1 MVDNIVMH
9 TVVGGLHAQS
19 RTGPNWIEDR
29 FEPVQDLARSVLS
42 IGGGEL
48 EQMEAIAPVY
58 PETFFTILEER
69 DIRHWFRRKKPS
81 EARNLRI
88 IRGNPARLSF
98 PHDSYDLVGCQFL
111 LSLPLDPDPIVK
123 EAIRVCA
130 PGGTVLLQDLAG
142 PPAEACSTFAFSD
155 PVMVEIDTVLREL
168 QNILFFGSMLN
179 GTMEKHGME
188 DLKVS
193 VQSCPTGDDWKDS
206 IEHRLWQHKLHKA
219 VPIAL
224 TRIDDDRSTEE
235 LIEAFLENIDPEATR
250 SQAVMCSVMGRK
262 PVPDF
267 QDPE

>member
-1 MVDNIVMH
+1 MQ
-9 TVVGGLHAQS
+9 TLVGGLQAQS

-29 FEPVQDLARSVLS
+29 FAPRQDLARSVLS

-69 DIRHWFRRKKPS
+69 DIRHWFRRRKPS
-81 EARNLRI
+81 EARNLRT
-88 IRGNPARLSF
+88 IRGNPTRLSF

-111 LSLPLDPDPIVK
+111 LSLPLDPDPIIG

-130 PGGTVLLQDLAG
+130 PGGTVLLQDLTG
-142 PPAEACSTFAFSD
+142 PPTEPWFTTSFSD
-155 PVMVEIDTVLREL
+155 PVMAEIDTVLREL
-168 QNILFFGSMLN
+168 QSVLFFGSMLN
-179 GTMEKHGME
+179 GTMEKYGME
-188 DLKVS
+188 DLRVS

-206 IEHRLWQHKLHKA
+206 IEQRLWQHKLHKA

-235 LIEAFLENIDPEATR
+235 LVEAFLEQINPEAAR
-250 SQAVMCSVMGRK
+250 SQVVMCSVTAKK
-262 PVPDF
+262 PY
-267 QDPE
+267 PEVRSESDETV